1 VPRQDNI
8 LKFLIKFET
17 SWPCHIG
24 SRNKVNFKAEAHQF
38 SLTPAEMTTRTRLIY
53 NCRSPHSNAT
63 SFPQNFSWTRTLTE
77 ATTTAAVYLTPGGAR
92 RMRAELKDILYTL
105 RPEMVK
111 TAAWAA
117 SNGDRSENADYHYAK
132 RRLRQLD
139 SRIRFLSKRL
149 EAATIVD
156 PVEQQK
162 IAGER
167 VLFGA
172 TVRVENEEGEEK
184 TFSIVGADELD
195 LSRGHISWTSPLGR
209 ALLGAHPGDLVSFV
223 APGGKTELEVLKV
236 EYLPLD

>member
-1 VPRQDNI
+1 VTADKDDNRLLLLYNPLQPVETQPLLSRFRFGDTSSKPPCHGPRQV
-8 LKFLIKFET
+8 F
-17 SWPCHIG
+17 P
-24 SRNKVNFKAEAHQF
+24 R
-38 SLTPAEMTTRTRLIY
+38 SLVLALWAVKSYKWRCP
-53 NCRSPHSNAT
+53 
-63 SFPQNFSWTRTLTE
+63 LTE
-77 ATTTAAVYLTPGGAR
+77 KAPTSAVYLTPDGAR
-92 RMRAELKDILYTL
+92 QMRAELKEILYTL

-156 PVEQQK
+156 PVEQLK
-162 IAGER
+162 IAKGR

-172 TVRVENEEGEEK
+172 RVRVENEAGEEK
-184 TFSIVGADELD
+184 TFRIVGADELD

-209 ALLGAHPGDLVSFV
+209 ALLGAKSGELVSFD
-223 APGGKTELEVLKV
+223 APGGKTELEILEVD
-236 EYLPLD
+236 YRPF

>member
-1 VPRQDNI
+1 
-8 LKFLIKFET
+8 
-17 SWPCHIG
+17 
-24 SRNKVNFKAEAHQF
+24 
-38 SLTPAEMTTRTRLIY
+38 
-53 NCRSPHSNAT
+53 
-63 SFPQNFSWTRTLTE
+63 
-77 ATTTAAVYLTPGGAR
+77 
-92 RMRAELKDILYTL
+92 MRAELKEILYTL

-156 PVEQQK
+156 PVEQLK
-162 IAGER
+162 IAKGR

-172 TVRVENEEGEEK
+172 RVRVENEAGEEK
-184 TFSIVGADELD
+184 TFRIVGADELD

-209 ALLGAHPGDLVSFV
+209 ALLGAKSGELVSID
-223 APGGKTELEVLKV
+223 APGGKTELEILEVD
-236 EYLPLD
+236 YQPF